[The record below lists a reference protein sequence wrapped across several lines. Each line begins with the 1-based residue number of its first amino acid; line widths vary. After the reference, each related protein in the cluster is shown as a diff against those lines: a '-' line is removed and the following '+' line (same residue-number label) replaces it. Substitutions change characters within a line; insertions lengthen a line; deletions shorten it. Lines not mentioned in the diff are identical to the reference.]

1 MALEASRA
9 GEDKKAEEDTGGTKS
24 CCCPSFGSWGKTV
37 LSWHQLLWL
46 ARWVVMEALRSRQT
60 SAPISIMSRAFQWL
74 HVLNTFSRLFHLD
87 KTVGGEAKP
96 TFTMFKLYNIPF
108 RVNQGSSPHFPL
120 PCTSLQNGFCQST
133 IVFFNIHAFPSL
145 TWLSWHSRHNCLPR

>member
-9 GEDKKAEEDTGGTKS
+9 GGDKKAEEDTGGRKS

-46 ARWVVMEALRSRQT
+46 ARWVVMEALHSRQT

-74 HVLNTFSRLFHLD
+74 HVLNTFFRLFHLD

-120 PCTSLQNGFCQST
+120 PCKMAFVSQPLFFLIFMLFPLWPGYLGTQGTIACQG
-133 IVFFNIHAFPSL
+133 N
-145 TWLSWHSRHNCLPR
+145 